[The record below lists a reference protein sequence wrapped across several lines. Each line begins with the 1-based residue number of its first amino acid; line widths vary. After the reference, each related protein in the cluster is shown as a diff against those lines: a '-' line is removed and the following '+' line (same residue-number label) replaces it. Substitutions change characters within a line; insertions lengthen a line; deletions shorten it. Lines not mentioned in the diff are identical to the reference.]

1 LEVFMFIRKLA
12 GLATVVF
19 IVTAFAQTQSRA
31 SSAQQGKSAK
41 GDTTRQITVVG
52 CLVKEADYRRAH
64 GLGKAGVGGMRT
76 GSDFVVVDAKTVAA
90 GETAS
95 APAGVAAGGSCTE
108 QATGQ
113 AYRMAGKMEGALKP
127 LAGHYVVITGQFEH
141 GHDAEAAAGERTAHL
156 PPEIVIA
163 TYREAPMMAAS
174 AATTPAPATTEAPAT
189 TAAPAAPAPSPAPP
203 AVGTT
208 GEAPA
213 ATTAPAR
220 KMPKTAS
227 NEPLIALIGV
237 FCLGASLGLRFLRRA
252 I

>member
-1 LEVFMFIRKLA
+1 MKYTARAPRVLLLTALA
-12 GLATVVF
+12 
-19 IVTAFAQTQSRA
+19 QRQSRPPP
-31 SSAQQGKSAK
+31 AQPGKSAK

-76 GSDFVVVDAKTVAA
+76 GSDFVIVDAKTVAA

-141 GHDAEAAAGERTAHL
+141 A
-156 PPEIVIA
+156 
-163 TYREAPMMAAS
+163 
-174 AATTPAPATTEAPAT
+174 
-189 TAAPAAPAPSPAPP
+189 
-203 AVGTT
+203 
-208 GEAPA
+208 
-213 ATTAPAR
+213 
-220 KMPKTAS
+220 
-227 NEPLIALIGV
+227 
-237 FCLGASLGLRFLRRA
+237 
-252 I
+252 